1 MPGISNFAST
11 HRDLVSI
18 ALYVALL
25 IVGWLLQYSTA
36 GGETISEIFQ
46 FEQVQFAKHSVW
58 VLGALFIFWLI
69 QFIPR
74 RIWGSLS
81 WIFYVLSLLLLFLVL
96 LMGSDVKGAQSW
108 IKLGGLSVQPSELA
122 KLSTF
127 LVLST
132 FLSNISVNVTT
143 NYNRVVANTIILI
156 PLLLIL
162 LQPDAGS
169 ALVFLASF
177 LVLFREGY
185 SPLPLY
191 FAVSLAF
198 IFILTIKFSVV
209 LVLLLLVVLY
219 DIILLNK
226 ARQAEN
232 IFLIYTVFVAC
243 SLVAAYYGFAQLMLY
258 IHLVIALVGT
268 AYLAFRQKESLF
280 VIIMVAGLAFYALVS
295 TSIEYMFRNILK
307 PHQQERIL
315 VWLDPSSGDPRGS
328 LYNVLQSKMA
338 IGSGQMTG
346 KGYLEAYMTKLDYIP
361 EQNTDFVFSALSEQ
375 FGFIGASFVLMLFLF
390 LLLRLLY
397 LAEKQKSRFSRIF
410 MLCVACCFFTH
421 LFINVG
427 MTMGLVPVIGIPLPF
442 LSYGGTAMMSFSIM
456 LAICVAID
464 DSRETAHEI

>member
-1 MPGISNFAST
+1 MPAISNYAAT
-11 HRDLVSI
+11 RRDFITI

-25 IVGWLLQYSTA
+25 AVGWFLQYSTS
-36 GGETISEIFQ
+36 GGQKLSEIFL
-46 FEQVQFAKHSVW
+46 FEQSQFAKHSIW
-58 VLGALFIFWLI
+58 VLGALFIFWFI

-81 WIFYVLSLLLLFLVL
+81 WIFYLLSLFLLLLVL
-96 LMGSDVKGAQSW
+96 ILGSDVKGAQSW
-108 IKLGGLSVQPSELA
+108 IKIGGLSLQPSELA

-143 NYNRVVANTIILI
+143 NYNRLVANTIILI
-156 PLLLIL
+156 PLIFIL

-185 SPLPLY
+185 SPIPLY
-191 FAVSLAF
+191 FAASLAVLF
-198 IFILTIKFSVV
+198 LLTIKFSVV
-209 LVLLLLVVLY
+209 LVLLLLMVLY
-219 DIILLNK
+219 NILILNK
-226 ARQAEN
+226 AKQAEN
-232 IFLIYTVFVAC
+232 LFLIYTVFVAC
-243 SLVAAYYGFAQLMLY
+243 SMVAAYYEFAEMMLY
-258 IHLVIALVGT
+258 IHAFIGVVGT
-268 AYLAFRQKESLF
+268 AYLLIRQKESLF
-280 VIIMVAGLAFYALVS
+280 IILLGIALAFYTLVV
-295 TSIEYMFRNILK
+295 TSFEYMFQNVLK

-315 VWLDPSSGDPRGS
+315 VWLDPSRGDPRGS

-338 IGSGQMTG
+338 IGSGQLTG
-346 KGYLEAYMTKLDYIP
+346 KGYLKAHMTKLDYIP

-375 FGFIGASFVLMLFLF
+375 FGFVGSSVVLILFLF

-456 LAICVAID
+456 LAICLAVD
-464 DSRETAHEI
+464 DSREKANEF